1 MIFLPV
7 LLSVVIWVW
16 LLVGHWGV
24 PEVRPP
30 LSRWRLLAKW
40 TALAR
45 G

>member
-1 MIFLPV
+1 MIFRPV

-16 LLVGHWGV
+16 LLVVHWGFL
-24 PEVRPP
+24 EVRPP

-40 TALAR
+40 TAVAM